1 MKVFRKASLFVCAFI
16 LCALLAVTNL
26 LPSNYLPFTNGN
38 EENASP
44 VVVEAKTDDY
54 YQDIDTSLQGS
65 AFRSEVAELITTT
78 HKTLTT
84 YNSWGTTGLRSIFSK
99 SDADPDVSGNILW
112 FYTGTS
118 VAFNGY
124 FDTGTNREH
133 VWPKNGG
140 KAFDKESNCGS
151 DAHHLRPANERL
163 NSSRGNNNFGE
174 VATTN
179 TNIVKEAGSTS
190 YKNLCYQDNS
200 VFYPGEGYRGATAR
214 ILMYVQTRWGNTYN
228 LKFVLGKGN
237 NKTIGDIETLLK
249 WHYQEPPTAEE
260 YARNEYV
267 YSIQGNRNPFIDHPE
282 YATKIYC
289 YDGESYNSKLQQIQK
304 QYDAYDE
311 SSKVATSLTV
321 TPSTAEVA
329 VGSTLDLTVSAKP
342 LTAECDYTYYSND
355 HTVASVSDK
364 GVVTALKEGTTQIT
378 VKENNSK
385 LTKTVTITVK
395 ESISKPTSITVTP
408 TTLELEVE
416 EIKNLTINV
425 QPLGANC
432 ALTYTSSNADI
443 ADVDQYGYVMGCAS
457 GTATITIKELN
468 SGLTATVAV
477 TVKSNANTP
486 AATKFKTLVTMV
498 KGQTGNPSAYNYIG
512 QALSAYKNLNDEEK
526 SALNDKY
533 QELLAYIETYNQ
545 SAALVED
552 SCKEASQNALNQLKP
567 QN

>member
-16 LCALLAVTNL
+16 LCVLLAVTNL
-26 LPSNYLPFTNGN
+26 LPSSYLPFTNGN
-38 EENASP
+38 EENASL

-54 YQDIDTSLQGS
+54 YQDIDTSLQGT

-78 HKTLTT
+78 HTKLTT
-84 YNSWGTTGLRSIFSK
+84 YDDWGTTGLRGIFAK

-118 VAFNGY
+118 VTFNGY
-124 FDTGTNREH
+124 FNTGTNREH

-140 KAFDKESNCGS
+140 KAFDKESKCGS
-151 DAHHLRPANERL
+151 DAHHLRPANSNL

-179 TNIVKEAGSTS
+179 NNIVKENGKTS

-214 ILMYVQTRWGNTYN
+214 ILMYVQTRWGDTYD

-289 YDGESYNSKLQQIQK
+289 YDGESYNTKLQQIQK
-304 QYDAYDE
+304 QYDDYDE

-321 TPSTAEVA
+321 TPSAAEVA
-329 VGSTLDLTVSAKP
+329 VGSTFDLIVSAKP

-355 HTVASVSDK
+355 YTVASVSDK
-364 GVVTALKEGTTQIT
+364 GVVTALKEGTAQIT

-395 ESISKPTSITVTP
+395 ESISKPTSITVAP

-416 EIKNLTINV
+416 EIKNLTVNV
-425 QPLGANC
+425 EPLGSSC
-432 ALTYTSSNADI
+432 TLTYTTSNADVV
-443 ADVDQYGYVMGCAS
+443 DVDQYGYVMGCAS

-468 SGLTATVAV
+468 SGLTAAVTV

-486 AATKFKTLVTMV
+486 AATKFKTLVAMV

-512 QALSAYKNLNDEEK
+512 QALNAYKNLNEDEK
-526 SALNDKY
+526 RALNDKY

-552 SCKEASQNALNQLKP
+552 SSKNASQNALNQLKP
-567 QN
+567 KN

>member
-16 LCALLAVTNL
+16 LCVLLAVTNL
-26 LPSNYLPFTNGN
+26 LPSNYLPFANGN
-38 EENASP
+38 EENAAP

-54 YQDIDTSLQGS
+54 YKDIDTSLQGS
-65 AFRSEVAELITTT
+65 AFRSEVADLITTT
-78 HKTLTT
+78 HTKLTT
-84 YNSWGTTGLRSIFSK
+84 YDGSGTSGLRGIFSK
-99 SDADPDVSGNILW
+99 SDADPNVTGNILW

-118 VAFNGY
+118 VSFNGS
-124 FDTGTNREH
+124 FNTGTNREH

-140 KAFDKESNCGS
+140 KAFSAESRCGS
-151 DAHHLRPANERL
+151 DAHHLRPANTNL

-174 VATTN
+174 VAQTN
-179 TNIVKEAGSTS
+179 GNIVKEAGSSS
-190 YKNLCYQDNS
+190 YKNLCYQNNS

-214 ILMYVQTRWGNTYN
+214 ILMYVQTRWGNEYS

-282 YATKIYC
+282 YATQIYC

-304 QYDAYDE
+304 QYDSYSGEDN
-311 SSKVATSLTV
+311 KVATSITV
-321 TPSTAEVA
+321 TPATAEVK
-329 VGSTLDLTVSAKP
+329 VGSTLNLTVSAKP
-342 LTAECDYTYYSND
+342 LTAECNYTYYSNNY
-355 HTVASVSDK
+355 TVASVNDK
-364 GVVTALKEGTTQIT
+364 GVITALKEGTAQIT
-378 VKENNSK
+378 VKETNSN
-385 LTKTVTITVK
+385 LTKTVSITVK
-395 ESISKPTSITVTP
+395 ENVTKPTSIAVSP

-416 EIKNLTINV
+416 EIEDLTV
-425 QPLGANC
+425 SVVPLGASC
-432 ALTYTSSNADI
+432 SFTYTTSDADI
-443 ADVDQYGYVMGCAS
+443 VDVDQYGCVMGCAT

-468 SGLTATVAV
+468 SGLTATVTI

-486 AATKFKTLVTMV
+486 AATRFKTLVTMV

-512 QALSAYKNLNDEEK
+512 QALDAYKKLNDDEK
-526 SALNDKY
+526 RALNDKY

-545 SAALVED
+545 SATLVEESSKD
-552 SCKEASQNALNQLKP
+552 ASQNALNQLKP
-567 QN
+567 